1 MIALYVAVARN
12 TVERISMRFGRIN
25 HRNMFRLLIMTMV
38 VSLVTLFIFGRQ
50 YSRLYMSTN
59 YSIHPGHRTQGE
71 VELDRRE
78 IGMKP
83 LALPDVS
90 TSKEQAIEVERNAP
104 DGTVCV
110 EKHRVAFPKLHK
122 VGGNTIKEVLHHF
135 GFKRRLSFLLPLPFN
150 NSGLYPWNLK
160 PEAYLPPQ
168 GGAYD
173 ILTYHTVYDSATFHQ
188 IMPEDTVYITIFREP
203 LSHLKSTMNF
213 YGLPE
218 RWGITG
224 DTPVSTFLADPGKYD
239 PKLNYYRKYPVA
251 FSRNSMAID
260 LGFPLKYLK
269 KVMPKDVNT
278 PEQIK
283 SLVDAY
289 VSQIEKDFHL
299 VMIMEHFDESMVLFR
314 RMMCWDLQDILYFK
328 ENSQSYSYKH
338 ENIAPEL
345 VQSHR
350 KWTPVD
356 YGLYDHFNRTFY
368 ERISQQTPDF
378 WDEVRHL
385 KELNKQMHDHCDRG
399 LGNPPLTVPATKW
412 NKEFQI
418 DDEFCLLAT
427 MNFNCYYALYAER
440 NALDRKLAER
450 PSLTP
455 TTLPQKDL
463 KNVENMWP
471 LFRNY
476 CVWCGRVKKYCR
488 PQDYLMHL
496 KYEGLIKVE

>member
-1 MIALYVAVARN
+1 
-12 TVERISMRFGRIN
+12 
-25 HRNMFRLLIMTMV
+25 
-38 VSLVTLFIFGRQ
+38 
-50 YSRLYMSTN
+50 
-59 YSIHPGHRTQGE
+59 
-71 VELDRRE
+71 
-78 IGMKP
+78 
-83 LALPDVS
+83 
-90 TSKEQAIEVERNAP
+90 
-104 DGTVCV
+104 
-110 EKHRVAFPKLHK
+110 
-122 VGGNTIKEVLHHF
+122 
-135 GFKRRLSFLLPLPFN
+135 
-150 NSGLYPWNLK
+150 
-160 PEAYLPPQ
+160 
-168 GGAYD
+168 
-173 ILTYHTVYDSATFHQ
+173 
-188 IMPEDTVYITIFREP
+188 MPEDTVYLTIFREP

-218 RWGITG
+218 KWGITG

-269 KVMPKDVNT
+269 KVMPKDTNP

-283 SLVDAY
+283 SLVNAY

-314 RMMCWDLQDILYFK
+314 RLMCWDLSDILYYK

-338 ENIAPEL
+338 EHIAPEL
-345 VQSHR
+345 VASHR

-356 YGLYDHFNRTFY
+356 YGLYDHFNRTFWQ
-368 ERISQQTPDF
+368 RVGQQTPDF

-385 KELNKQMHDHCDRG
+385 KDLNKQMHDQCDRG
-399 LGNPPLTVPATKW
+399 LGKPPLTVPASKW
-412 NKEFQI
+412 NQEFQI

-455 TTLPQKDL
+455 TKLSQKESE
-463 KNVENMWP
+463 NVENMWP

-496 KYEGLIKVE
+496 KYEGLIQFE